1 MQTKKEKSEY
11 LFSFRVTESER
22 EKILKK
28 VEDSG
33 LSKSEY
39 LTRSALH
46 QKINALNYPVLRTLT
61 VEMIRQGNNLNQL
74 AKKFNQGHGELER
87 TILDTL
93 QDLRN
98 VYRSVNEVINASH

>member
-11 LFSFRVTESER
+11 LFSFRVTSSER

-46 QKINALNYPVLRTLT
+46 QKIHALNYPVLRTLT
-61 VEMIRQGNNLNQL
+61 TELIREGNNLNQL
-74 AKKFNQGHGELER
+74 AKNFNQGSGEYERVQETLEE
-87 TILDTL
+87 L
-93 QDLRN
+93 
-98 VYRSVNEVINASH
+98 RSVYWSVKRIFHASH